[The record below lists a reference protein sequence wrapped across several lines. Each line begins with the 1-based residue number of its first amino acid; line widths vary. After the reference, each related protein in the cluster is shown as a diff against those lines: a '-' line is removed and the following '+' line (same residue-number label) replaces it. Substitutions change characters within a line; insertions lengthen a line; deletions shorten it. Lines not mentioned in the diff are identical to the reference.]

1 MTALSSWS
9 TQTAS
14 RSRFL
19 LAFTGV
25 GVVIAFD
32 ILLFLELVLLEAG
45 SLIGVPIFGIVGDCF
60 LELNLRFLG
69 LKLVRSL
76 CSLSAVRFSELRI
89 AESHSLALS
98 RTAKVSEWAYGHST
112 KTFSVNSTKKLDRFL
127 WVLSATK
134 RSRFRRCGHKKF
146 AEFCTSCFFK
156 GLFCDTSLVWLVVL
170 TRLTDESF
178 EA

>member
-25 GVVIAFD
+25 GVVVVVAFD

-127 WVLSATK
+127 
-134 RSRFRRCGHKKF
+134 
-146 AEFCTSCFFK
+146 
-156 GLFCDTSLVWLVVL
+156 
-170 TRLTDESF
+170 
-178 EA
+178 